1 MRGKWAQGIVPRG
14 FKWIITD
21 RLAVCER
28 PGGCGTSHRKVRR
41 QEEIIWLRE
50 NDFDLVV
57 SLLGSE
63 HNLAHYEELTV
74 KWAQVP
80 YGGPDEG
87 PERLTE
93 VLDQLVELTN
103 DALRV
108 MVHRDELNDVVCGL
122 MGAYLLWSGLVTQ
135 GPQVVSLTE
144 RLLERRLD
152 TPGRRIIEQAI
163 ALRGGVDDGDADD
176 GAG

>member
-1 MRGKWAQGIVPRG
+1 MRGKWARGIVPRG

-28 PGGCGTSHRKVRR
+28 PGGCGASHRKVRR
-41 QEEIIWLRE
+41 KEEIIWLRE

-63 HNLAHYEELTV
+63 HNLHNYEDLTV

-80 YGGPDEG
+80 YGGPEEG
-87 PERLTE
+87 SERLVE
-93 VLDQLVELTN
+93 VLDELVEFT
-103 DALRV
+103 AEGQRV
-108 MVHRDELNDVVCGL
+108 IVHRNELNDVVCGL
-122 MGAYLLWSGLVTQ
+122 MGAYLLWSGLIPH
-135 GPQVVSLTE
+135 GPQVISVTE

-152 TPGRRIIEQAI
+152 SPGRQIIEQAVQ
-163 ALRGGVDDGDADD
+163 ARGAPDDEGDDA
-176 GAG
+176 